1 VRKYEFYKEKNVS
14 TAEALSPELLASFG
28 KSIEDRLVSD
38 LGATPSERFS
48 DLHDIKNLAGES
60 TGHISTYEADKLD
73 KACCLSI
80 NVMPGARY
88 FNIHITPEPKYMIP
102 RFGFEGMISTHGSQV
117 SMDFYADMDLVMR
130 IQEFA
135 DMCGDM
141 TAIYDA
147 VKKSDLPIQPS
158 RLMHMR
164 AFCSPYFLNAP
175 GSTAEQLPQL
185 EEIANRYFDEWLKIY
200 HSAREV
206 DAAETADR
214 QKRRSHFSEK
224 IIEMDPDRQMIVQV
238 YGEEVTN
245 AIEDAMMR

>member
-1 VRKYEFYKEKNVS
+1 VQKYEFYKENNVC
-14 TAEALSPELLASFG
+14 TAEALIPELLASFG

-38 LGATPSERFS
+38 LGAAASERFS
-48 DLHDIKNLAGES
+48 NLHDIKNLAGDS
-60 TGHISTYEADKLD
+60 TGQVRTYEADKLD

-80 NVMPGARY
+80 DVMPGARY
-88 FNIHITPEPKYMIP
+88 FNIHIVPEAKYMIP

-117 SMDFYADMDLVMR
+117 SMDFYPDMDLVMR

-147 VKKSDLPIQPS
+147 VKKSDLPIQAS

-175 GSTAEQLPQL
+175 GATAEQLPLL
-185 EEIANRYFDEWLKIY
+185 EETANRYFDEWLKIY
-200 HSAREV
+200 NSAREV
-206 DAAETADR
+206 DADETADR

-224 IIEMDPDRQMIVQV
+224 IIELDPDRQMIVQV
-238 YGEEVTN
+238 YGEEVTD
-245 AIEDAMMR
+245 AIEEAMMR